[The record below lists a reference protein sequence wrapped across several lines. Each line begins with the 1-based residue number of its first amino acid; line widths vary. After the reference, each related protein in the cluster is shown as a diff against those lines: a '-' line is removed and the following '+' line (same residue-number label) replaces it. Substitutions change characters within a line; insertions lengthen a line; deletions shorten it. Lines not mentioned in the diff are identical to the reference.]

1 MELRSSKLKYS
12 LLKLTVNCF
21 NEHTVSFLNSL
32 LPKSKKQANIA
43 VKFNKFKSMINAKTR
58 KEMFIRA
65 SSKVEPD
72 YLDKVLKDGKFKHFE
87 KTAFREFNKLDRLNH
102 LDQMMAMDY
111 KTFMVDDVLC
121 KVDRASM
128 SVSLEGREPLL
139 DHRLAQYMA
148 RVPVELK
155 YQQNKGKYLL
165 REVLKKYIPSKT
177 TDKPKAGFT
186 IPLKSWLLNELKQ
199 TAIDA
204 LESNVLK
211 KDEIFN
217 EKALQEVISDLK
229 KNKIKNS
236 TFIWMIMMYV
246 QWRQRWE

>member
-1 MELRSSKLKYS
+1 
-12 LLKLTVNCF
+12 
-21 NEHTVSFLNSL
+21 
-32 LPKSKKQANIA
+32 
-43 VKFNKFKSMINAKTR
+43 
-58 KEMFIRA
+58 
-65 SSKVEPD
+65 
-72 YLDKVLKDGKFKHFE
+72 
-87 KTAFREFNKLDRLNH
+87 
-102 LDQMMAMDY
+102 MMAIDY

-165 REVLKKYIPSKT
+165 REVLKKYIPSTT

-199 TAIDA
+199 TAIEA